1 MADPKIIQ
9 IRDKIVSVIEDLE
22 DFNSIRLTEPTLEEY
37 EKLAATQLPSAAV
50 VLGKLTHLID
60 TATLGPFA
68 GGAITSQVPIT
79 LYLYAIG
86 GSDPGKTIMDLYDKV
101 YGAILADVQL
111 GNLAEIAFPEGLDP
125 VPLYPYIGGIALVS
139 VKYDHD
145 RAGV

>member
-1 MADPKIIQ
+1 LADAKIIQ
-9 IRDKIVSVIEDLE
+9 IRDKIVTVLEDIED
-22 DFNSIRLTEPTLEEY
+22 FKSIRLTEPTVEEY
-37 EKLAATQLPSAAV
+37 EKLASTQLPSVAV

-68 GGAITSQVPIT
+68 GAISSQVPIT

-86 GSDPGKTIMDLYDKV
+86 GSDPGKTIIDLYDKV
-101 YGAILADVQL
+101 YAAILADVQL

-125 VPLYPYIGGIALVS
+125 VPLYPYIGGIVLVS

-145 RAGV
+145 RTGV